1 MTRKQQILRMIGNLP
16 DDVSYD
22 RVMYHL
28 TVMKKIE
35 IGTEQVERGQVVE
48 HEEVFQRLLGDEKKK
63 TRLVKAGRGRSPR
76 NKTIHRAAS
85 AARST

>member
-1 MTRKQQILRMIGNLP
+1 MSRKEKILRMVASLP

-35 IGTEQVERGQVVE
+35 IGIEQDERGYVHD
-48 HEEVFQRLLGDEKKK
+48 HEDVFRELLGNEEDNA
-63 TRLVKAGRGRSPR
+63 RLVRSGKGGSRGH
-76 NKTIHRAAS
+76 KTTHRARRT
-85 AARST
+85 ARSA